1 MGKTVETTN
10 KRILVAAIDILS
22 ESGLWSLT
30 KRSVAQRAGVN
41 DALVN
46 YYFRSKAALIEAA
59 VELAVDQV
67 VGLMLQH
74 LTDIE
79 QNARQRLFGFAQFCA
94 EGMQRYPGLMRFLLV
109 DSHNLPE
116 LRQRALMQVAK
127 IFRPIDELIGSSG
140 TRRLFL
146 YSLFGS
152 FIFPDAVGSDMHGQ
166 KIDDA
171 LKLVPMEVEP

>member
-1 MGKTVETTN
+1 LKLRN

-94 EGMQRYPGLMRFLLV
+94 EGMQRYPGLSASCSLIRTTCPNCVRERLCKSQRFF
-109 DSHNLPE
+109 DRST
-116 LRQRALMQVAK
+116 
-127 IFRPIDELIGSSG
+127 S
-140 TRRLFL
+140 
-146 YSLFGS
+146 
-152 FIFPDAVGSDMHGQ
+152 
-166 KIDDA
+166 
-171 LKLVPMEVEP
+171 